1 VRLIGLLL
9 AVAALA
15 FAGCGSDGDLAP
27 SVPGQPAG
35 VNVPDG
41 EPVPG
46 AADDAATGTDT
57 GTDDAATGTTDDAT
71 GTTTPPADQS
81 GAATAPASNDVAAD
95 GGGGATTAPP
105 ADGPANDTPP
115 PAGSEAEVFED
126 FCTQNPGAC

>member
-1 VRLIGLLL
+1 MRRLPLLL

-27 SVPGQPAG
+27 QVPGQPAG
-35 VNVPDG
+35 VELPDG

-46 AADDAATGTDT
+46 GADGAAGDDTATGD
-57 GTDDAATGTTDDAT
+57 TGTTDDAGAT
-71 GTTTPPADQS
+71 DETTAPTDQS
-81 GAATAPASNDVAAD
+81 GAATAPASNEVTAD
-95 GGGGATTAPP
+95 SGGATTAP
-105 ADGPANDTPP
+105 ATDGPTGDTPP